1 MGLVFNRV
9 LLVFSA
15 VSGVLLL
22 TVVLVSVWQH
32 DVAMS
37 GMMREMMGMSMLG
50 MMWWVYLPLLA
61 GALLLIALPVVLYLS
76 ARDVPVVAG
85 LTSEERAVVDLL
97 RRSNGVV
104 EQRDISRA
112 LGISRIKTHRIVASL
127 RRREVVEVTR
137 RGRTNLVKLKASQQ
151 Y

>member
-1 MGLVFNRV
+1 MVFSRV

-15 VSGVLLL
+15 AAGILLL

-32 DVAMS
+32 DAAMG
-37 GMMREMMGMSMLG
+37 GMMREMMGVSMWG
-50 MMWWVYLPLLA
+50 MMWWVYLPLLVA
-61 GALLLIALPVVLYLS
+61 ALLLIALPVVLYLS
-76 ARDVPVVAG
+76 GRDVPVVAG
-85 LTSEERAVVDLL
+85 LTAEERAVVDLL

-104 EQRDISRA
+104 EQREIARA

-137 RGRTNLVKLKASQQ
+137 RGRTNLVKLKASPQP
-151 Y
+151 